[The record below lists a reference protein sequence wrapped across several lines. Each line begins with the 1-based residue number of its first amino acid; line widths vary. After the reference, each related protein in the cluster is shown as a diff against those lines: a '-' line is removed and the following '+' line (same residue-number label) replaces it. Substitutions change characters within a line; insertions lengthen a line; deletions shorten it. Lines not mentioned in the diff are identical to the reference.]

1 MDVLKKNSM
10 QLQWIQK
17 VGVGGLEK
25 KKMEKPP
32 SIFCQFFLKIIYI
45 PYLHPTGKYC
55 FSVSVFNVLKK
66 IIELS

>member
-1 MDVLKKNSM
+1 MDSESWGLAGLKKRKWKNHRQFFVS
-10 QLQWIQK
+10 
-17 VGVGGLEK
+17 
-25 KKMEKPP
+25 
-32 SIFCQFFLKIIYI
+32 FCQFFLKIIYI